1 MRAGERTDMP
11 GNVAGPHK
19 DDERA
24 ATAAYLATCNRE
36 GKQGS

>member
-1 MRAGERTDMP
+1 MKAGEGKDMP
-11 GNVAGPHK
+11 GNVAGRHK

-24 ATAAYLATCNRE
+24 DAIAYLATFSRE